1 MYLQSFDVYA
11 EHRFVLIICSERG
24 KGKSVRAERLAKML
38 PKGFTATQAASSARA
53 GMNGNMSPNNGTM
66 ILFDEMTKDLTPHE
80 VDERIEFWKRTPTD
94 GLAHKTSMSFDTPRF
109 SRPTPTEILTNG
121 EYTIERTCRAQ
132 KSDGTDSYIT
142 CEIVTDHSVAYL
154 ICTNLGQCFTTGER
168 EPTSGKFA
176 MINRTISLFARTEAK
191 DPSTNT
197 QFERNFQS
205 PSIMERVKDF
215 RLFTCLVAFCKL
227 AMRKCAWLH
236 PDLGLARKTWEE
248 GDRILSDEYG
258 MPRPEPRRAQR
269 RSEVCQTQAIM
280 EAVARVF
287 LFKQVCAL
295 FLEAPDGGLEVC
307 RSLCLQVAL
316 LSLALASDRLAIRS
330 RAPNRG
336 HLRGKEI

>member
-1 MYLQSFDVYA
+1 
-11 EHRFVLIICSERG
+11 
-24 KGKSVRAERLAKML
+24 
-38 PKGFTATQAASSARA
+38 
-53 GMNGNMSPNNGTM
+53 
-66 ILFDEMTKDLTPHE
+66 
-80 VDERIEFWKRTPTD
+80 
-94 GLAHKTSMSFDTPRF
+94 
-109 SRPTPTEILTNG
+109 
-121 EYTIERTCRAQ
+121 
-132 KSDGTDSYIT
+132 
-142 CEIVTDHSVAYL
+142 
-154 ICTNLGQCFTTGER
+154 
-168 EPTSGKFA
+168 

-295 FLEAPDGGLEVC
+295 SLEAPQDVFIELVC
-307 RSLCLQVAL
+307 PSLRLQVAL

-336 HLRGKEI
+336 HLCGKEI